1 MTSYGDRD
9 LGQHCRLMI
18 NEVLCIHL
26 IAISQKIL
34 KVFIVEM
41 SLKFTNLRLFQV
53 YECMCVYW
61 SYMYTDHSVYFS
73 RKLVDSIVIFF
84 ISLFLYFA
92 LWNFYLYYQKSCDW
106 WSISFMYNLFLSLWR
121 VGMLHALNWYGVF
134 SDVCCM
140 HWKNCDKVMPY
151 SVIVSSLVQVMAFHL
166 AVTWTNADLLS
177 GVNKLQIQN

>member
-41 SLKFTNLRLFQV
+41 SLKFTSLRLFQV

-61 SYMYTDHSVYFS
+61 SYMYKDQSVHFYGSWSTLFLFVYF
-73 RKLVDSIVIFF
+73 IVSVF
-84 ISLFLYFA
+84 
-92 LWNFYLYYQKSCDW
+92 C
-106 WSISFMYNLFLSLWR
+106 FMNFLSMLSEIMWHGIYHSCITYLFHYGELEC
-121 VGMLHALNWYGVF
+121 VMHLFGMEFFQMCVACTERIVTKWCL
-134 SDVCCM
+134 
-140 HWKNCDKVMPY
+140 
-151 SVIVSSLVQVMAFHL
+151 IVSLCHHWFR
-166 AVTWTNADLLS
+166 
-177 GVNKLQIQN
+177 